1 MIETNLER
9 VKEKIYTDYD
19 NWYEECPHAN
29 GKKCYIFF
37 SSNGL
42 YPDSTAEELQQI
54 LVNKNR
60 FEWKSIANAFK
71 YHKDLGKIIYVR
83 DIYKAFYIYGISKQL
98 DSIDKVIGKLK
109 ELTSGYEVTT
119 VGISSGGYMAVVCA
133 EALNAE
139 RTFCFSG
146 QFDIE
151 SHLQHV
157 DLIYCKSVEEKKKY
171 INILNIIKQY
181 PRIPIY
187 YFCPIGCGH
196 DYVNY
201 QMVKDEKNVRSFLFP
216 DKVHAATVYPFNF
229 PDLLFLSN
237 TRLDK
242 LDKKYQE
249 KIINKNV
256 FYLQT
261 VSLRGVITFLWYIYK
276 TKFRRELLKKK
287 WDV

>member
-1 MIETNLER
+1 MIETSFETVR
-9 VKEKIYTDYD
+9 ESIYSNAR
-19 NWYEECPHAN
+19 NWYEESIHPE

-42 YPDSTAEELQQI
+42 YSESTAEGLQRT
-54 LVNKNR
+54 LVERNR
-60 FEWKSIANAFK
+60 YEWTSMANAFK
-71 YHKDLGKIIYVR
+71 YHKELGKIIYVR
-83 DIYKAFYIYGISKQL
+83 DIYEAFYIYGISKQL
-98 DSIDKVIGKLK
+98 DSIDKVIDKLK
-109 ELTSGYEVTT
+109 ELTAGYQVTT
-119 VGISSGGYMAVVCA
+119 VGISSGGYMAVICA
-133 EALNAE
+133 AALHAE
-139 RTFCFSG
+139 RAFCFSG

-151 SHLQHV
+151 SHLKES
-157 DLIYCKSVEEKKKY
+157 DLSYCSSVEDKRKY
-171 INILNIIKQY
+171 INILNVVKQC
-181 PRIPIY
+181 PAIPIY

-237 TRLDK
+237 GKMDK
-242 LDKKYQE
+242 LNASYKN
-249 KIINKNV
+249 KIINKNI

-261 VSLRGVITFLWYIYK
+261 VSLRGVITFICYIFK
-276 TKFRRELLKKK
+276 TKFRIDMLKKK